1 MKCGAPWGTQLVL
14 SLTEGEKLPYREE
27 KSTAE
32 IFAPMVW
39 LCELEF
45 QTNVAVTWHHPKRS
59 EDWPFL
65 LCLLPMMWK
74 ALLVV

>member
-1 MKCGAPWGTQLVL
+1 MKSGAPWGTQLVL
-14 SLTEGEKLPYREE
+14 SLSEGEKLPYREE

-45 QTNVAVTWHHPKRS
+45 QTNIAVTWNHLTCS
-59 EDWPFL
+59 EDWAFL
-65 LCLLPMMWK
+65 SCLLAMMWNT
-74 ALLVV
+74 LLVV